1 MDSVQKIKILIVDD
15 HYMVRCALASLL
27 QSFDD
32 FEVVGEIG
40 EVATMLTLCAAH
52 QPDVVL
58 IDLPMSSR
66 DGVTATGLI
75 HDKFPL
81 VQVIV
86 LTILADEA
94 WVRDALKVGASGYLL
109 KTGLIDDVVTAVR
122 ATYRKSKLTQETPD
136 RLIAKT
142 QRHTKIGYDLTT

>member
-1 MDSVQKIKILIVDD
+1 MNSIQKIKVLIVDD
-15 HYMVRCALASLL
+15 HYMVRRALASLL
-27 QSFDD
+27 QGFDD

-40 EVATMLTLCAAH
+40 DAATMLTLCAAY

-66 DGVTATGLI
+66 DGVTATKLI
-75 HDKFPL
+75 HDKFPHI
-81 VQVIV
+81 QVIV

-94 WVRDALKVGASGYLL
+94 WVSDALKVGASGYLL
-109 KTGLIDDVVTAVR
+109 KTGSMDDVVTAVR
-122 ATYRKSKLTQETPD
+122 AIHGKTRLTQEAPD

-142 QRHTKIGYDLTT
+142 QRHSKIGYDLTT

>member
-15 HYMVRCALASLL
+15 HYMVRRALASLL

-40 EVATMLTLCAAH
+40 NVATMLTLCAAH

-58 IDLPMSSR
+58 IDLPLSSR

-122 ATYRKSKLTQETPD
+122 AIHNKTGLPQETPAG
-136 RLIAKT
+136 LYAKT
-142 QRHTKIGYDLTT
+142 QRHTKPGYDLTT

>member
-15 HYMVRCALASLL
+15 HYMVRRALASLL
-27 QSFDD
+27 QGVDD

-40 EVATMLTLCAAH
+40 DVATMLTLCAAH

-58 IDLPMSSR
+58 IDLPMSTK

-75 HDKFPL
+75 HDKFPHI
-81 VQVIV
+81 QVIV

-122 ATYRKSKLTQETPD
+122 AIHNKARLPQATPD
-136 RLIAKT
+136 GLHAKT